1 MVDITPSLKT
11 GIIDSDMAVHYC
23 SHYRINAFD
32 HPEND
37 ENGFYINRYNIEN
50 VVVNRNEKMGE
61 NACVKTLQCND
72 IINNLS
78 GFQYQDNQV
87 PLRYHRVSNP
97 NQPGVKGQC
106 IINETGI
113 RRMIISGGLSGCGFA
128 ILYSNESIYVIHAG
142 ACGEDK
148 NLNQRDSKMLINRD
162 IYLMARALTCFDNT
176 NDYDNNIN
184 NYRNNINLSDYEKE
198 QGLLMDGLF
207 ERIRDMRL
215 QGCIFVNNNDR
226 ATISNNDHS
235 LILKSYQVKDF
246 WLEKFE
252 QTGRTMWAFTHDV
265 ICVVNE
271 KWDKTILFRRVCV
284 GENRVV
290 KGCLRYIN

>member
-1 MVDITPSLKT
+1 MVNITPSLKT

-23 SHYRINAFD
+23 GHYRINAFD
-32 HPEND
+32 CPEND

-50 VVVNRNEKMGE
+50 VVVNRKEKMGE

-97 NQPGVKGQC
+97 AQPGVKGQC

-128 ILYSNESIYVIHAG
+128 ILYSGKSIYVIQAG
-142 ACGEDK
+142 ACEEDK
-148 NLNQRDSKMLINRD
+148 NINQRDSKMLINRD
-162 IYLMARALTCFDNT
+162 IYLMARALACFDNT

-184 NYRNNINLSDYEKE
+184 NYRNNINLTDYEKE
-198 QGLLMDGLF
+198 QGLPMNKMF
-207 ERIRDMRL
+207 ERIRDMDL
-215 QGCIFVNNNDR
+215 QGCIFVSNQDRDTIIND
-226 ATISNNDHS
+226 DYS
-235 LILKSYQVKDF
+235 LILKSYQVEDI
-246 WLEKFE
+246 WPEKPG
-252 QTGRTMWAFTHDV
+252 QTRTGKWAFVHDV
-265 ICVVNE
+265 VCVVNE
-271 KWDKTILFRRVCV
+271 ELNTAVLFRRIFMD
-284 GENRVV
+284 ERRVV
-290 KGCLRYIN
+290 KGCIQFIK